1 MSHLFSLDHL
11 TDLDSFGHALR
22 GVAYRFRPVRPAEI
36 ADLFVR
42 AQRAGLSVAL
52 RGAGRSYGDAALNA
66 GQVVL
71 DLQRLNRILEWDPDT
86 GLICVEPGV
95 TFQQL
100 WQYTLEDGW
109 WPPVVPGTMSPTL
122 GGALAMNIHGK
133 NNWHA
138 GTLGEHVRS
147 FTALLPTGASVTC
160 APDQNPD
167 LFYSLIGGA
176 GLLGV
181 FTSIT
186 LQLKRLYSGDVRV
199 RAWATPDLRTMLND
213 LDWFKADH
221 DYIVGW
227 VDGAH
232 PAGRGQIHAADYLA
246 AGEDPHPAR
255 TLALDYQTL
264 PDTFFGVLPKS
275 MLWRFMQFLMNNPG
289 VALTNAAKYLLSA
302 TLENRAQYR
311 QSLAAFNF
319 LLDYVPNWERAYGAG
334 GLIQHQ
340 TFLPLATA
348 ADAYSEMLRLAQR
361 RGLPPYLGVT
371 KRHRPDKFL
380 LTHAVDG
387 YSFALDFKVTGG
399 RGRAG
404 NRPALQALAD
414 ELNAIAL
421 AAGGR
426 FYFAKDSTL
435 TPDVAARYLG
445 EATLRRFQA
454 LKQRCDPAEVL
465 QSNLYRRILRP
476 AWERAAAGETR
487 ADETRT
493 GETRHV
499 ASHPASHPASQQR
512 PSEQV

>member
-1 MSHLFSLDHL
+1 MPDLIPLDHL
-11 TDLDSFGHALR
+11 TELDSFGHAVR
-22 GVAYRFRPVRPAEI
+22 GLAYRFRPARADEI
-36 ADLFVR
+36 AALFQR

-52 RGAGRSYGDAALNA
+52 RGSGRSYGDAALNA

-71 DLQRLNRILEWDPDT
+71 DLRRMNRILDWNPDS
-86 GLICVEPGV
+86 GLIRVEPGV

-100 WQYTLEDGW
+100 WQFTLEDGW
-109 WPPVVPGTMSPTL
+109 WPPVVPGTMFPTL

-133 NNWHA
+133 NNWQA
-138 GTLGEHVRS
+138 GTLGEHVRA
-147 FTALLPTGASVTC
+147 FTALLPTGENVVC

-199 RAWATPDLRTMLND
+199 HAWATPDLRTMLND

-246 AGEDPHPAR
+246 AGEDAHPAR
-255 TLALDYQTL
+255 SLTLDYQTL
-264 PDTFFGVLPKS
+264 PDSFFGVLPKAS
-275 MLWRFMQFLMNNPG
+275 LWFFMQFLMNNPG
-289 VALTNAAKYLLSA
+289 VAVTNFAKYLLSA
-302 TLENRAQYR
+302 TLENRQQYR

-334 GLIQHQ
+334 GLIQYQ

-348 ADAYSEMLRLAQR
+348 ADAYREMLRQAQR
-361 RGLPPYLGVT
+361 RGRPAYLGVT
-371 KRHRPDKFL
+371 KRHRPDNFL

-387 YSFALDFKVTGG
+387 YSLALDFKVPAG
-399 RGRAG
+399 RGA
-404 NRPALQALAD
+404 AL
-414 ELNAIAL
+414 
-421 AAGGR
+421 
-426 FYFAKDSTL
+426 
-435 TPDVAARYLG
+435 
-445 EATLRRFQA
+445 
-454 LKQRCDPAEVL
+454 
-465 QSNLYRRILRP
+465 
-476 AWERAAAGETR
+476 
-487 ADETRT
+487 
-493 GETRHV
+493 
-499 ASHPASHPASQQR
+499 
-512 PSEQV
+512 

>member
-1 MSHLFSLDHL
+1 MPDLIPLDHL
-11 TDLDSFGHALR
+11 TELDSFGHAVR
-22 GVAYRFRPVRPAEI
+22 GLAYRFRPARADEI
-36 ADLFVR
+36 AALFQR

-52 RGAGRSYGDAALNA
+52 RGSGRSYGDAALNA

-71 DLQRLNRILEWDPDT
+71 DLRRMNRILDWNPDS
-86 GLICVEPGV
+86 GLIRVEPGV

-100 WQYTLEDGW
+100 WQFTLEDGW
-109 WPPVVPGTMSPTL
+109 WPPVVPGTMFPTL

-133 NNWHA
+133 NNWQA
-138 GTLGEHVRS
+138 GTLGEHVRA
-147 FTALLPTGASVTC
+147 FTALLPTGENVVC

-199 RAWATPDLRTMLND
+199 HAWATPDLRTMLND

-246 AGEDPHPAR
+246 AGEDAHPAR
-255 TLALDYQTL
+255 SLTLDYQTL
-264 PDTFFGVLPKS
+264 PDSFFGVLPKAS
-275 MLWRFMQFLMNNPG
+275 LWFFMQFLMNNPG
-289 VALTNAAKYLLSA
+289 VAVTNFAKYLLSA
-302 TLENRAQYR
+302 TLENRQQYR

-334 GLIQHQ
+334 GLIQYQ

-348 ADAYSEMLRLAQR
+348 ADAYREMLRQAQR
-361 RGLPPYLGVT
+361 RGRPAYLGVT
-371 KRHRPDKFL
+371 KRHRPDNFL

-387 YSFALDFKVTGG
+387 YSLALDFKVPAG
-399 RGRAG
+399 RGA
-404 NRPALQALAD
+404 ALQGLAD
-414 ELNAIAL
+414 DLNQIAL

-426 FYFAKDSTL
+426 FYLAKDSTL
-435 TPDVAARYLG
+435 TPDAAARYLG
-445 EATLRRFQA
+445 EAALRQFQA
-454 LKQRCDPAEVL
+454 LKQRCDPAELL
-465 QSNLYRRILRP
+465 QSDLYRRVLRP
-476 AWERAAAGETR
+476 LLQ
-487 ADETRT
+487 
-493 GETRHV
+493 
-499 ASHPASHPASQQR
+499 PALAP
-512 PSEQV
+512 VG